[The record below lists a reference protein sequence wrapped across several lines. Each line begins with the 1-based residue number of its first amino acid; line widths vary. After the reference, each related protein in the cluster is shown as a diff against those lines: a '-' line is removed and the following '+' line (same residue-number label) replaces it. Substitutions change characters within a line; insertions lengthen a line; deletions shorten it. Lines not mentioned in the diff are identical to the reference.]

1 MTEVVPS
8 LGRMPSS
15 CAGLLA
21 LVFLLASC
29 DDGQSPP
36 STAGG
41 SSDQGNAIALEVRDV
56 RGIPVGHARIR
67 VRPDSWTPGVPLLDS
82 NFANAVADANG
93 QALVSGLK
101 DGSYVIEALRDS
113 LVGATGSLEL
123 ERGTVSARL
132 VLEAGSSLVLGSADP
147 STTGFALRGL
157 DRVGILAG
165 PGKFRFHLVPRT
177 PLRVESRSPGR
188 TSVHRLPALTPG
200 TQAEAI
206 LAGDT
211 LQLVSGS
218 LADIAIPA
226 VAGNL
231 FARTTLDLVP
241 QGSTA
246 IAQRRLD
253 DGTWSPVGASLRL
266 DSTFGGMFRL
276 AQGSWTTPP
285 EFLHWNLW
293 NGRPKEIFDFAADGT
308 DTTGF
313 PPPTLLG
320 ATRRTDA
327 SGSFL
332 RLDSTQSV
340 DWGLALLD
348 TIPEGA
354 LEIRFRPGS
363 GFRRD
368 GSYSLVS
375 NDASRLGIGYLH
387 GLLYFVKSTDYLH
400 RWITSPPGQLL
411 EDRWYRILATWGP
424 QGMTLSVD
432 GTLVG
437 WSTEI
442 SGYSP
447 GTATVAQ
454 LGLKSGAKDSCCLEV
469 LGLVSPQ
476 RLDGD
481 IASVHL
487 YAQQPIVLGA
497 GFPRQCP
504 DSVAGDLLARCGSS
518 STIKPELDN

>member
-1 MTEVVPS
+1 
-8 LGRMPSS
+8 MPSP

-21 LVFLLASC
+21 LVVLLASC

-36 STAGG
+36 AIAGG
-41 SSDQGNAIALEVRDV
+41 SSDQGNALKVELRDA
-56 RGIPVGHARIR
+56 RGVPVGNARIR
-67 VRPDSWTPGVPLLDS
+67 VRPDSWTPGVPLVDS
-82 NFANAVADANG
+82 NFADVVSDVQGRAV
-93 QALVSGLK
+93 VSGLK
-101 DGSYVIEALRDS
+101 DGSYVVEALRDS
-113 LVGATGSLEL
+113 LVGATAGLEL
-123 ERGTVSARL
+123 ADGIVSAHL
-132 VLEAGSSLVLGSADP
+132 LLEAGSSLVLGSTDP

-157 DRVGILAG
+157 DRVGTLAG
-165 PGKFRFHLVPRT
+165 PGKFRFHHVPRT
-177 PLRVESRSPGR
+177 PLRIESRSPGR
-188 TSVHRLPALTPG
+188 TTIHLLPALTPG
-200 TQAEAI
+200 TEAEA
-206 LAGDT
+206 LVVGDT

-218 LADIAIPA
+218 LAGIAIPA
-226 VAGNL
+226 VSGNL
-231 FARTTLDLVP
+231 FSRTTLDLVP
-241 QGSTA
+241 SGLAA

-253 DGTWSPVGASLRL
+253 DGTWTPAGASLRL
-266 DSTFGGMFRL
+266 DSTFGGVFRL

-313 PPPTLLG
+313 PPPALLG
-320 ATRRTDA
+320 ATRQTDS

-332 RLDSTQSV
+332 RLDSTQSI
-340 DWGLALLD
+340 DWGLALMD

-368 GSYSLVS
+368 NAYSLVS
-375 NDASRLGIGYLH
+375 NDASRLGIGYLR
-387 GLLYFVKSTDYLH
+387 GMLYFVKSTDYLH

-411 EDRWYRILATWGP
+411 ENRWYRILATWGP

-437 WSTEI
+437 WSTEL

-447 GTATVAQ
+447 GTGTVAQ

-469 LGLVSPQ
+469 LGILSPQ

-481 IASVHL
+481 ISSLHL
-487 YAQQPIVLGA
+487 YAQQPIVQGSGL
-497 GFPRQCP
+497 PRQCP
-504 DSVAGDLLARCGSS
+504 DSVAGDLRARCGSS
-518 STIKPELDN
+518 TTPRNPESTN